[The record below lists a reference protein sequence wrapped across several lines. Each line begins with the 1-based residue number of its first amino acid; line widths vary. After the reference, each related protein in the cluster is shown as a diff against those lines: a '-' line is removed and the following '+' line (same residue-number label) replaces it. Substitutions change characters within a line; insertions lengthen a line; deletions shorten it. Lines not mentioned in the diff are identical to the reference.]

1 MAFSKVAGNITPQWR
16 VIGGYAYVDAEVT
29 ESTTTTM
36 PVGSRLANVPRHSF
50 NLLDTYEFDSRA
62 LAGLGLGVGL
72 KYVSE
77 RQGQTSNNTFDMDGY
92 GLVDLLAYYP
102 LTENV
107 RLNLNLNNVFDKHY
121 EERLELPGRT
131 AHPAGGDF
139 AQPVKT
145 GAR

>member
-1 MAFSKVAGNITPQWR
+1 M
-16 VIGGYAYVDAEVT
+16 IGGYAYVDAEVT
-29 ESTTTTM
+29 ESTTTTI

-50 NLLDTYEFDSRA
+50 NLLDTYEFDSGA

-77 RQGQTSNNTFDMDGY
+77 RQGQASNSTFDMDGY
-92 GLVDLLAYYP
+92 GLVDLLAYFP

-121 EERLELPGRT
+121 EERLELSGRT
-131 AHPAGGDF
+131 AHPACGDF

>member
-1 MAFSKVAGNITPQWR
+1 

-29 ESTTTTM
+29 ESTTTTI

-50 NLLDTYEFDSRA
+50 NLLDTYEFDSGA
-62 LAGLGLGVGL
+62 LAGLGLG
-72 KYVSE
+72 S
-77 RQGQTSNNTFDMDGY
+77 TFDMDGY

-121 EERLELPGRT
+121 EERLELSGRT
-131 AHPAGGDF
+131 AHPACGDF

>member
-1 MAFSKVAGNITPQWR
+1 MKKLIYSGAGLLLIAAAF
-16 VIGGYAYVDAEVT
+16 
-29 ESTTTTM
+29 
-36 PVGSRLANVPRHSF
+36 LAF
-50 NLLDTYEFDSRA
+50 NL

-77 RQGQTSNNTFDMDGY
+77 RQGQASNSTFDMDGY

-121 EERLELPGRT
+121 EERLELSGRT
-131 AHPAGGDF
+131 AHPACGDF